1 MKGQSRIWGVKKP
14 DYFHIQ
20 LFTKGNTCFPDML
33 FPEILVFS
41 TLNFFFFFFVVIQI
55 TLKSFKTQQ
64 NTPQLTKKSANKQKN
79 TKTQTKPPPTKQKQ
93 QMKKNMFCNFTSLD
107 MWKKILYCVT
117 LCQWKSASDVC
128 KDNPI

>member
-41 TLNFFFFFFVVIQI
+41 TLNFFFFFFCSNTDYIKI
-55 TLKSFKTQQ
+55 FQ
-64 NTPQLTKKSANKQKN
+64 NTTKH
-79 TKTQTKPPPTKQKQ
+79 PPT
-93 QMKKNMFCNFTSLD
+93 N
-107 MWKKILYCVT
+107 
-117 LCQWKSASDVC
+117 
-128 KDNPI
+128 